1 MYGWSPLPRTLAAA
15 LRDVVHTAPRVRLSA
30 VGDLERL
37 CEGAGRDAAVEAL
50 ITALAGDR
58 DQEVRAAAAL
68 ALADARAE
76 HGLDVLIRAA
86 EGDEPRVRQL
96 ALVAV
101 GELASRGHGEAVR
114 VVKLALAEPAPALRF
129 QALLA
134 ASHLMF
140 EGELLDALIG
150 ACTDIEARVRY
161 ITCRL
166 LEQLASDVPNSEVP
180 ERVARALDTLFRDS
194 DSEVRLSAAVAL
206 AQRGSEIAAR
216 RLVEAL
222 NQGTPMQP
230 EDEQAAIELCAEQE
244 LQAAVP
250 GLRERAWGHW
260 YKGSSSFM
268 FQARVAL
275 ARLGDE
281 RARRDILN
289 GLSSWS
295 RPVRTRSAVAAG
307 LAGLQEAR
315 ARLMAMQSDDRQAD
329 SYSVAE
335 ALRALDTAPL

>member
-15 LRDVVHTAPRVRLSA
+15 LRDVIHTTPRVRLSA
-30 VGDLERL
+30 VADLERL
-37 CEGAGRDAAVEAL
+37 CAGDGRDAAVEAL
-50 ITALAGDR
+50 IATLDSDR
-58 DQEVRAAAAL
+58 DHEVRAAAAL

-76 HGLDVLIRAA
+76 QGLDALIRAA
-86 EGDEPRVRQL
+86 EGGEARVRQL

-101 GELASRGHGEAVR
+101 GELASRGHAEAVR
-114 VVKLALAEPAPALRF
+114 VVQLGLAEAAPALRF

-134 ASHLMF
+134 ASNVMF
-140 EGELLDALIG
+140 DGELQDVLID

-166 LEQLASDVPNSEVP
+166 LEQLASDAPNGEVP

-194 DSEVRLSAAVAL
+194 DSEVRFSAAVAL

-222 NQGTPMQP
+222 NQSTPMQP

-244 LQAAVP
+244 LRAAAP
-250 GLRERAWGHW
+250 GLRERAWGRW
-260 YKGSSSFM
+260 YKGSSPFM

-281 RARRDILN
+281 RARRYILD

-315 ARLMAMQSDDRQAD
+315 ARLKAMQSDERQAD

-335 ALRALDTAPL
+335 ALRALDTAPV